1 MIVYL
6 DSSFVIRRLLGVGK
20 PAEFWGKW
28 EKAYA
33 SVLMR
38 TECYRIANNLRLRG
52 KLDDAGRARL
62 GAWIET
68 VCNAVTQIPLT
79 DNVMKRAAE
88 AYPVEIGTLQALHL
102 ATMQELEAVRGIKCV
117 LASDDDGLVQAA
129 NSLGIAEATDD
140 ARSKS
145 AEGEPGSA
153 K

>member
-6 DSSFVIRRLLGVGK
+6 DSSFVIHRLLGVGK

-33 SVLMR
+33 SALMR
-38 TECYRIANNLRLRG
+38 TECFRIANNLRLAG

-102 ATMQELEAVRGIKCV
+102 ATMQELESVHGVKCV

-129 NSLGIAEATDD
+129 KALGITEATD
-140 ARSKS
+140 AAPAKP
-145 AEGEPGSA
+145 AEGEPGA
-153 K
+153 AE

>member
-33 SVLMR
+33 SALMR
-38 TECYRIANNLRLRG
+38 TECYRIANNLRLAG

-79 DNVMKRAAE
+79 DNVMKRSAE
-88 AYPVEIGTLQALHL
+88 AYPVEVGTLQALHL
-102 ATMQELEAVRGIKCV
+102 ATMQELESVHGVKCV

-129 NSLGIAEATDD
+129 KALGITEATD
-140 ARSKS
+140 AVPAKP
-145 AEGEPGSA
+145 AEGEPGA
-153 K
+153 AE